1 MQATPGAPLTV
12 GATTR
17 RRSRLVLLAT
27 VAVVVLALDAVS
39 KAIAVEQ
46 LGDGTRVR
54 LLGGLLHLTLTRN
67 SGAAFGLG
75 AGATVLFTLVAVVV
89 VGVIVRTA
97 ARLASAWW
105 ALALG
110 LLLGGAV
117 GNLADRL
124 LRDPA
129 PLRGRVVDWIQ
140 LPHWPVFNLADS
152 AIVVGGL
159 LAVVLSSRGVRV
171 DGSTAAD
178 ARA

>member
-12 GATTR
+12 AANTR
-17 RRSRLVLLAT
+17 RRRRLVLLGA
-27 VAVVVLALDAVS
+27 VAVVVLALDAVT
-39 KAIAVEQ
+39 KAVAVEQ
-46 LGDGTRVR
+46 LADGSRVR

-67 SGAAFGLG
+67 SGAAFGIG
-75 AGATVLFTLVAVVV
+75 AGATILLTLVAVAVV
-89 VGVIVRTA
+89 VVIVRTA

-105 ALALG
+105 AVALG

-129 PLRGRVVDWIQ
+129 PLRGQVIDWIQ

-159 LAVVLSSRGVRV
+159 LAVVLSTRGVRV
-171 DGSTAAD
+171 DGTAAAD
-178 ARA
+178 ADA